1 MGRHAV
7 DLCPGFHRYD
17 DRKEPEVLG
26 LRCALLRKDVVAM
39 SYLLCNVLHIVN
51 GLFFRLKT

>member
-1 MGRHAV
+1 MSRFSQTLDGI
-7 DLCPGFHRYD
+7 YD